1 MILDSEVYS
10 KQYEEFIKIST
21 KKYNSTEYSDF
32 SIYHWHSI
40 LAIPETEWFTKKY
53 KRIYLPEVATQFRS
67 TGPILSVDF
76 KGYGVFHIGG
86 GVSTDISDAC
96 HWLTL
101 YVKPPGDPWD
111 FRYEPLWK

>member
-10 KQYEEFIKIST
+10 KQYEEFINTST
-21 KKYNSTEYSDF
+21 KKYNSTGYSDI
-32 SIYHWHSI
+32 SINHLHPI
-40 LAIPETEWFTKKY
+40 LGIPETEWFTKKY

-76 KGYGVFHIGG
+76 KGYGVSHVGG
-86 GVSTDISDAC
+86 GFSTDISDAC
-96 HWLTL
+96 HWLTPF
-101 YVKPPGDPWD
+101 VKPPENPRD